1 MLDKRGFDMLIDE
14 INKLREDLNKQVEN
28 CSLDN
33 ETILAISQDLDKLI
47 VEYYQAVLKGQNTC
61 SDIL

>member
-1 MLDKRGFDMLIDE
+1 MLIDE

-28 CSLDN
+28 SSLDN

-47 VEYYQAVLKGQNTC
+47 VEYYQAVLKVQNTC